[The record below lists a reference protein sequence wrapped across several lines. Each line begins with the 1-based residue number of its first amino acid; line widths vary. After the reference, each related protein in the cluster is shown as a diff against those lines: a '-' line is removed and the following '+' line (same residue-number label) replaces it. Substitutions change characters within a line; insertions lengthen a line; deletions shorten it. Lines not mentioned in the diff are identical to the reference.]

1 MNDDVDDDGD
11 ASEAMRLVPFFEPE
25 YPELPENERYI
36 AGFKDEYGERWSV
49 VPLPRNIVDREVL
62 LENFLQPQ
70 INNDGTVRVWP
81 ADVPK
86 ELFAEMQEKGNTPV
100 IPLDTLIAE
109 RLDTNI
115 DEPDY
120 GEDGVLPAYFM
131 LRERL
136 KAALDLV
143 ESEISR
149 RSTRNPVGS
158 EQIN

>member
-1 MNDDVDDDGD
+1 MENDGD
-11 ASEAMRLVPFFEPE
+11 DEAPEVARFVPFFEPE
-25 YPELPENERYI
+25 YPELPENEQYI
-36 AGFKDEYGERWSV
+36 AGFKDEYGERWGV
-49 VPLPRNIVDREVL
+49 VPLPRSIVDREVL

-70 INNDGTVRVWP
+70 INNDGTARVWP
-81 ADVPK
+81 ADVP
-86 ELFAEMQEKGNTPV
+86 EEFFAEMQEKGNAPI

-109 RLDTNI
+109 RLDSNI

-143 ESEISR
+143 ESEILR

-158 EQIN
+158 ERIN

>member
-1 MNDDVDDDGD
+1 MADDGNDDV
-11 ASEAMRLVPFFEPE
+11 AELARFVPFFAPE

-36 AGFKDEYGERWSV
+36 AGFKDEYGERWGV

-70 INNDGTVRVWP
+70 INIDDTVRVWP
-81 ADVPK
+81 ADVPDD
-86 ELFAEMQEKGNTPV
+86 LFAEMQEKGNTPV
-100 IPLDTLIAE
+100 VPLDTLIAE
-109 RLDTNI
+109 RLDTSI

-143 ESEISR
+143 ESEILR

-158 EQIN
+158 EWIN